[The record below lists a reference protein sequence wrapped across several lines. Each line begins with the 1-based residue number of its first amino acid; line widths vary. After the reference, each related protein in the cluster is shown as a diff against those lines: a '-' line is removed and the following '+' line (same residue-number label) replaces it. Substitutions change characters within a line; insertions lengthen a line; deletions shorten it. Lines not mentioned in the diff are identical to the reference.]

1 LINNKTDILLNFIQ
15 EALLFQWFVFCDE
28 RISCAKRT
36 VYKFCISKPHRCGD
50 RPAENASSVS
60 ICLSRAFLAKL
71 IVFMQ
76 RLAPERACCFRTT
89 RPSSSCDAFEAA
101 VVAAA
106 ASVAAAAAAA
116 AAGAAAVGRKCSWA
130 ARPPRI
136 DDASQ
141 SRCATTII
149 CPPFPFQ
156 SFERFRPESVLANLL
171 FAVFKRNGF
180 RNGFLHTS

>member
-1 LINNKTDILLNFIQ
+1 MNGLVVRKEHLQVLHQ
-15 EALLFQWFVFCDE
+15 QAAPVRGSACGKRLFSFHMLV
-28 RISCAKRT
+28 
-36 VYKFCISKPHRCGD
+36 
-50 RPAENASSVS
+50 
-60 ICLSRAFLAKL
+60 LSRSCQVDRFYATNGSKKG
-71 IVFMQ
+71 V
-76 RLAPERACCFRTT
+76 FRTT

>member
-1 LINNKTDILLNFIQ
+1 LCGKNHFQVLHQQTAPVRGSACGKR
-15 EALLFQWFVFCDE
+15 LFSFHMLV
-28 RISCAKRT
+28 
-36 VYKFCISKPHRCGD
+36 
-50 RPAENASSVS
+50 
-60 ICLSRAFLAKL
+60 LSRSCQVDRFYATNGSKKG
-71 IVFMQ
+71 V
-76 RLAPERACCFRTT
+76 FRTT
-89 RPSSSCDAFEAA
+89 RPSSSCDAFEAT

-106 ASVAAAAAAA
+106 ASVAAAAAS

-149 CPPFPFQ
+149 CPPLSFSIVRTFSSRVCLGKSSVCRFQ
-156 SFERFRPESVLANLL
+156 
-171 FAVFKRNGF
+171 RNGF